1 MRKRLGEMLVEARL
15 VSEFQVSVAAGRAKN
30 FQSKIGKELVS
41 LGFVT
46 EEDLACTLQQQLKM
60 KWVSLKDIEIL
71 PEVIEEVK
79 QDIAEKFFVMP
90 IAAEKKSFTIATNE
104 PTDISALDTL
114 RFILGRS
121 IIPVIATSSDIR
133 WAIDKYY
140 KGITEPAE
148 VVPTVPLRK
157 NEPKFGSDYKL
168 NIEQIQCLLE
178 TLVDVLSEKGIVN
191 KEELYKCLDKKQ

>member
-1 MRKRLGEMLVEARL
+1 MLVEARL
-15 VSEFQVSVAAGRAKN
+15 VSDFQVSVAAGRAKN

-46 EEDLACTLQQQLKM
+46 EEDLAYTLQQQLKM
-60 KWVSLKDIEIL
+60 KWVSLRDIEIQ
-71 PEVIEEVK
+71 PEAIEGVK
-79 QDIAEKFFVMP
+79 QETAEKFFVMP
-90 IAAEKKSFTIATNE
+90 IAADKKSFTIATNE

-121 IIPVIATSSDIR
+121 VIPVIATSSDIK

-148 VVPTVPLRK
+148 VAPTGPSRK
-157 NEPKFGSDYKL
+157 SEPKFGIEYKL
-168 NIEQIQCLLE
+168 NMEHVQELLE
-178 TLVDVLSEKGIVN
+178 TLVDVLSEKGIIN
-191 KEELYKCLDKKQ
+191 KEELYKRSEKK